1 MEPVRLESHQPSL
14 PAPHQRWGK
23 PTTTNPPPTTT
34 ASAQRSSRKPTDSLF
49 GAGANHGPS
58 KFFFANLPLPPKPA
72 DQLVDNDSRLGSLSL
87 EATQTNRHDSL
98 FLGTERSAEAL
109 AANDDEGYTST
120 DILEDDDDEL
130 DEDDPR
136 APGTDAHTDD
146 EWVLISLQDTGV
158 EPGCLQL
165 GGRCR
170 PPAAPQA
177 PQAPRLL
184 LSGLFNNENRGDR
197 CAIDSGAGPKPILK
211 RSLTTGIITIERC
224 RDRATTRLLIIFA
237 HKPSSYT
244 DLVDEMSAPLTEFTS
259 NEPEPPLGKQRLIV
273 GISDFNVTV
282 KNHLVS
288 ALTRLP
294 LTLGCGDC
302 EIHFDT
308 AALCNLLLSL
318 TKYSLVL
325 MLNLLFKNL
334 ISKLSINLTKIYKS
348 SRAKFHKLDSLIR
361 LDEAP
366 APLALTTELAET
378 LPMMAVPPPAAALMV
393 LPKLVLPHS
402 CLSAILAVPAPLVVV
417 PEAPPLLL
425 VSATPAVFL
434 MPMLPETTR
443 KVMLSTELS
452 ELLKELIKI
461 DYHLGKVPRPRR
473 VITTSVVPA
482 GDFDD
487 IDDYH
492 LKGW

>member
-14 PAPHQRWGK
+14 PAPHQRWGN

-58 KFFFANLPLPPKPA
+58 KFFFANSPSPPKPA
-72 DQLVDNDSRLGSLSL
+72 DQSVDNDSRSGSSSS

-98 FLGTERSAEAL
+98 FSGTERSAEAL

-120 DILEDDDDEL
+120 DISEDDDDEL

-146 EWVLISLQDTGV
+146 EWVSISSQDTGV

-177 PQAPRLL
+177 PQAPRSL

-211 RSLTTGIITIERC
+211 RSSTTGIITIERC
-224 RDRATTRLLIIFA
+224 RDRATTRSSIIFA

-244 DLVDEMSAPLTEFTS
+244 DLVDEMSAPSTEFTS
-259 NEPEPPLGKQRLIV
+259 NEPGPPLGKQRSIV

-282 KNHLVS
+282 KNHSVS
-288 ALTRLP
+288 ASTRSP
-294 LTLGCGDC
+294 STSGCGDC

-308 AALCNLLLSL
+308 AASCNLSSSL
-318 TKYSLVL
+318 TKYSSVS
-325 MLNLLFKNL
+325 MSNSSFKNL
-334 ISKLSINLTKIYKS
+334 ISKSSINLTKIYKS
-348 SRAKFHKLDSLIR
+348 SRAKFHKSDSSIR
-361 LDEAP
+361 SDEAP
-366 APLALTTELAET
+366 APSASTTELAGT
-378 LPMMAVPPPAAALMV
+378 SPMMAVPPPAAASMV
-393 LPKLVLPHS
+393 SPKLVSPHS
-402 CLSAILAVPAPLVVV
+402 CSSAISAVPAPSVVV
-417 PEAPPLLL
+417 PEAPPSLL
-425 VSATPAVFL
+425 VSATPAMFS
-434 MPMLPETTR
+434 MPMSPETTR

-452 ELLKELIKI
+452 ESLKESIKI

-492 LKGW
+492 SKGW